1 MRSRRAAIIA
11 LTVLMLCLLG
21 ARPAAAGGPT
31 SVLLVAPAT
40 GRTASLYSGNG
51 NGDYET
57 LAELV
62 GAFRA
67 DGVGA
72 EDGSRTSHEQGT
84 SITLTWLA
92 HDVAVWRVDR
102 VFLDAPGGPWISTQT
117 VDGSGD
123 IWDKPATWHKAE
135 RGGELAALLDRLG
148 VGPRARTQ
156 PPASPAAV
164 AAPPGGAGAVTRP
177 SPPDGN
183 GVIWGAAGLTLG
195 AALALAGVGASR
207 LVRER
212 RSRGGSQRLAT
223 PYRPGASGRA

>member
-1 MRSRRAAIIA
+1 MRSRRAAIFV
-11 LTVLMLCLLG
+11 LTVLMLSLLG
-21 ARPAAAGGPT
+21 ALPAAAGGPT
-31 SVLLVAPAT
+31 SVLLVAPDT

-51 NGDYET
+51 SGDYET

-62 GAFRA
+62 GAFDA
-67 DGVGA
+67 DGAGA
-72 EDGSRTSHEQGT
+72 EDRSGASHDQGAG
-84 SITLTWLA
+84 ITLNWLA

-123 IWDKPATWHKAE
+123 VWDKPAAWHKAE

-164 AAPPGGAGAVTRP
+164 AAPRQGADAVTRP
-177 SPPDGN
+177 SPQSTS
-183 GVIWGAAGLTLG
+183 GVVWGAAGLALG
-195 AALALAGVGASR
+195 AALTLVGVSASR
-207 LVRER
+207 LVRGR